1 MTPAQ
6 GVVSALP
13 PGGARAVFDALR
25 RATPAQR
32 DGAVLGIVM
41 GTEGSTYAKAG
52 ALLGFGPGELRQG
65 WISGGCLEP
74 VLEQEAAEV
83 AATRRARIVAL
94 DTRDDG
100 DLMFGSR
107 VGCRGLLHVALL
119 PVATMPALETLLSA
133 WRAQAGALEVAIEAD
148 GARMRCGEHAHAW
161 PLAWASSATADVD
174 GMTGPAGQPSRGWA
188 LSIPPARWARI
199 YGAGPESPW
208 LLPGLRSLGAH
219 VALVERR
226 PRWKDAGVFAD
237 AWHEVTPAT
246 VAWPAIDASVLAAG
260 TIAIVQHH
268 DFELD
273 REALLALAAT
283 PVPWIGLLGPMRRR
297 DELLRLLPE
306 PVQASLLPRVHGPV
320 GLDLGGQGPE
330 VIALSICAQLQQY
343 WSRR

>member
-6 GVVSALP
+6 GAGLP
-13 PGGARAVFDALR
+13 TGGPRAVFDALCQ
-25 RATPAQR
+25 ATPAQR
-32 DGAVLGIVM
+32 DAAVLGIVVA
-41 GTEGSTYAKAG
+41 TEGSTYAKAG
-52 ALLGFGPGELRQG
+52 ALLGFGPGALRQG

-74 VLEQEAAEV
+74 MLEQDAGEV
-83 AATRRARIVAL
+83 ATTRHARIVTL

-119 PVATMPALETLLSA
+119 PVAAMPALDVLLSA
-133 WRAQAGALEVAIEAD
+133 WRAQAGVLEIEVASA
-148 GARMRCGEHAHAW
+148 GVRMRCGGHAKDW
-161 PLAWASSATADVD
+161 TLAWSASVTSGGDAV
-174 GMTGPAGQPSRGWA
+174 AGGAPSRPWS
-188 LSIPPARWARI
+188 LSLSPARWARV

-208 LLPGLRSLGAH
+208 LLPGLRALGAH
-219 VALVERR
+219 VALIERR
-226 PRWKDAGVFAD
+226 TRWSAAAMFAD
-237 AWHEVTPAT
+237 DWHEATPGAMS
-246 VAWPAIDASVLAAG
+246 WPIIESPVLAAG
-260 TIAIVQHH
+260 TVAIVQHH

-273 REALLALAAT
+273 RDALLALAAT

-306 PVQASLLPRVHGPV
+306 PARASLLPRLHGPV

-343 WSRR
+343 WTQR